1 MKSQRAKVIPFARPA
16 AKSKVRPAHKPPLSL
31 VPARPPA
38 RKRGSSRRTMTILY
52 AVLIAAAAIV
62 IAMLYAAAPV
72 HADTPPPTDPMKTVQ
87 HVMDQT
93 IAVFQEKDIAAPDR
107 RRKLRTIA
115 EAHFDF
121 EDMAKSAVGYH
132 WRDLTPD
139 QRDEFVPLF
148 TTFLEDVALTQI
160 EKYSIQRVQHD
171 IQASVIAFDRER
183 VDGNRAE
190 VFSTVTM
197 QNSSDPIQMSYLMK
211 NDGGD
216 WRIYDIDVDSISVI
230 ANYRNQF
237 NRVMNQHGYDR
248 LMELLREKSNQL
260 GSQLAN

>member
-1 MKSQRAKVIPFARPA
+1 
-16 AKSKVRPAHKPPLSL
+16 
-31 VPARPPA
+31 
-38 RKRGSSRRTMTILY
+38 MTILY
-52 AVLIAAAAIV
+52 GVLIAAALAV

-72 HADTPPPTDPMKTVQ
+72 HADTPPPADPMKTVQ
-87 HVMDQT
+87 HVMTQT
-93 IAVFQEKDIAAPDR
+93 IAVFQERDIAAPDR
-107 RRKLRTIA
+107 RQKLRTIA

-121 EDMAKSAVGYH
+121 EDMARSAVGYH
-132 WRDLTPD
+132 WRDLKPE
-139 QRDEFVPLF
+139 QRAAFVPLF

-171 IQASVIAFDRER
+171 IQSSVIAFDHER

-197 QNSSDPIQMSYLMK
+197 QNQSDPIQMSYLMK

-216 WRIYDIDVDSISVI
+216 WRIYDIDVESISVI

-237 NRVMNQHGYDR
+237 NRVMTQHGYDR
-248 LMELLREKSNQL
+248 LMDLLREKSDQL